1 MVRSA
6 AAVLAVLILPAFAL
20 AQEPQGSHT
29 VVDDD
34 TLWDLAQQYYSD
46 PWEWRV
52 IWEAN
57 RSEIDDPNLIYP
69 DQVLTIPELPADDQT
84 TTVEADPDPGG
95 DPEPA
100 PEPEARPAEPAPD
113 PEADPAGEGEYR
125 TIFYRDQEDR
135 PSVVSMMEREY
146 VAVDADEV
154 NSAPWL
160 GPPEGDP
167 EHVGVL
173 RGFAFDTDRGSTVRQ
188 FHQVSLD
195 TDETVRVGDR
205 LRTFRVTR
213 SIPQV
218 GQVVAPT
225 GVVSVTAVT
234 DSGAVGVVT
243 QEYERIQT
251 GDLLG
256 PLPEYSMTEGVR
268 AEDVTGGPEAMIMG
282 FANNAQL
289 RDVGQTGFID
299 LGSDHGVGVGDE
311 FVLFSDAVRTDV
323 RGRLQVVGVQP
334 TAATVRIV
342 SLSDDVFRQGVIV
355 RLVRQMP

>member
-6 AAVLAVLILPAFAL
+6 AAVIAVLILPAFAL

-69 DQVLTIPELPADDQT
+69 DQVFTIPGLPADDRT
-84 TTVEADPDPGG
+84 TTVETDPTPGG
-95 DPEPA
+95 GEPK
-100 PEPEARPAEPAPD
+100 PAEPEPRT
-113 PEADPAGEGEYR
+113 EPAERAEEGEYR
-125 TIFYRDQEDR
+125 TIFYRQQT
-135 PSVVSMMEREY
+135 PQVSVVAMMEREY
-146 VAVDADEV
+146 VAVDVNEV
-154 NSAPWL
+154 YSAPWL
-160 GPPEGDP
+160 GPLQGDP

-173 RGFAFDTDRGSTVRQ
+173 RGFALDTDRGSTVRQ

-195 TDETVRVGDR
+195 TYGTVRVGDR

-218 GQVVAPT
+218 GQVVVPT
-225 GVVSVTAVT
+225 GIVSVTAVSDT
-234 DSGAVGVVT
+234 AAVGVVT
-243 QEYERIQT
+243 QEYGRIQA
-251 GDLLG
+251 GDFLG
-256 PLPEYSMTEGVR
+256 PLPSYSMTQGAR
-268 AEDVTGGPEAMIMG
+268 AEEVTGGPEAMIMG
-282 FANNAQL
+282 FATTAAI
-289 RDVGQTGFID
+289 RAIGHAGFID
-299 LGSDHGVGVGDE
+299 LGSDHGITVGDE
-311 FVLFSDAVRTDV
+311 FVLYGDAVRTDV
-323 RGRLQVVGVQP
+323 RGRLQVVSVQP
-334 TAATVRIV
+334 TAATVRIT
-342 SLSDDVFRQGVIV
+342 SLTDDVFRQGVIV